1 MAQLSLQAAEKTAVD
16 KVTAKSTRLFF
27 VDHLRAALIILVV
40 LHHLAVVYGEGIS
53 FWYVDPP
60 RSASLGGL
68 ILVLFVLF
76 NQAWFMGAFFLLA
89 GYFTPA
95 SFDRRGT
102 TSFIKERLLRLGIPL
117 LIWIFIFNPISNI
130 GLFLEPARWIAEP
143 LTWQS
148 FWRMYPDFLGFGVA
162 WFLALLLIFSFGYS
176 GWRWLT
182 RKRPS
187 PTKGEYVPPRYLTIA
202 IFILGLALVTYLV
215 RIIIPIGRTV
225 LDFPTLAYLP
235 QYLSFFIVGSIAYRR
250 SWFRTLPSRMGKVGF
265 GMAVAATLILFPI
278 ILLGILG
285 GTMRFLGNGSWTSAV
300 YALWDS
306 IFAVGMCLGS
316 ITLFRRFFNQKSR
329 FGSFLSQQSY
339 AVYIIHSPIIV
350 FLAYALFLAFAQL
363 GTDLGPLLK
372 FSLGAVVVLPICF
385 IIAYGLR
392 KIPGVTRIL

>member
-102 TSFIKERLLRLGIPL
+102 GSFLKERLLRLGVPL
-117 LIWIFIFNPISNI
+117 LIWIFLFNPISNI

-143 LTWQS
+143 LTWQN
-148 FWRMYPDFLGFGVA
+148 FWQMYPDFLGFGVA

-176 GWRWLT
+176 W
-182 RKRPS
+182 
-187 PTKGEYVPPRYLTIA
+187 
-202 IFILGLALVTYLV
+202 LALADSQTAV
-215 RIIIPIGRTV
+215 
-225 LDFPTLAYLP
+225 
-235 QYLSFFIVGSIAYRR
+235 S
-250 SWFRTLPSRMGKVGF
+250 GKG
-265 GMAVAATLILFPI
+265 
-278 ILLGILG
+278 
-285 GTMRFLGNGSWTSAV
+285 
-300 YALWDS
+300 
-306 IFAVGMCLGS
+306 
-316 ITLFRRFFNQKSR
+316 
-329 FGSFLSQQSY
+329 
-339 AVYIIHSPIIV
+339 
-350 FLAYALFLAFAQL
+350 
-363 GTDLGPLLK
+363 
-372 FSLGAVVVLPICF
+372 
-385 IIAYGLR
+385 
-392 KIPGVTRIL
+392 